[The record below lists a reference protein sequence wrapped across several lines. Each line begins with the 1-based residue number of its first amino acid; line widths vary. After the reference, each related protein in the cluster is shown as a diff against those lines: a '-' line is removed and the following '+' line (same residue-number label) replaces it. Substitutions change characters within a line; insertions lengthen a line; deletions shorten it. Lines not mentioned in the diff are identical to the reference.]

1 MLETSVCQ
9 ASKINHKLF
18 ENKKTTKLVVFFMLY
33 NLIINLKYIQ
43 KQVEE

>member
-18 ENKKTTKLVVFFMLY
+18 ENKKPPIGGFFMLY